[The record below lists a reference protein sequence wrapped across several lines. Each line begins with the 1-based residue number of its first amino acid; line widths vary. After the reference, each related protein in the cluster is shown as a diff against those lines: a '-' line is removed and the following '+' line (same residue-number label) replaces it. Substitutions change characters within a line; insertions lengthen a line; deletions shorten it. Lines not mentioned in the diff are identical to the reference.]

1 MSNQLKASHIQRFIL
16 TAANIRSNQVFIPDL
31 PTLQVL
37 MCESAYFLGWWI
49 IRLQLKVR
57 YVCLRLPPVQMF
69 DSFGTL
75 FHRSFYDQLTFPTF
89 LGFPRG
95 PFMPV
100 YLSRCHP
107 GASITGQQITSGD
120 LLVSLAAVGTY
131 RTFIEFPTIAR
142 PPDFCRK
149 SREEKKKNTTW
160 RFCSEQIFHKMKKWS
175 SVWSLRFEKEH
186 ISKETLCVFLYKL
199 PKTLVC

>member
-142 PPDFCRK
+142 PKR
-149 SREEKKKNTTW
+149 
-160 RFCSEQIFHKMKKWS
+160 HKMKKWS

-199 PKTLVC
+199 PKSLVC

>member
-49 IRLQLKVR
+49 IRLQLKVL

-75 FHRSFYDQLTFPTF
+75 LRPINLSNFLRFSTRPFHARL
-89 LGFPRG
+89 
-95 PFMPV
+95 PFSLPSRCQYYWTTNHIRWFV
-100 YLSRCHP
+100 SVFGSSWYLSDIYRISDYCE
-107 GASITGQQITSGD
+107 
-120 LLVSLAAVGTY
+120 AA
-131 RTFIEFPTIAR
+131 RFLQ
-142 PPDFCRK
+142 
-149 SREEKKKNTTW
+149 EE
-160 RFCSEQIFHKMKKWS
+160 
-175 SVWSLRFEKEH
+175 
-186 ISKETLCVFLYKL
+186 
-199 PKTLVC
+199 